1 VSTLQDFRSSNQDFF
16 NVRAGVEGADWS
28 LMFDVKN
35 LFDKRPLVLPIVPFN
50 ATSGEGVSV
59 APRTIGLT
67 YRKNFGS

>member
-1 VSTLQDFRSSNQDFF
+1 
-16 NVRAGVEGADWS
+16 
-28 LMFDVKN
+28 VKN